1 MCTTPEKIIQFIMDF
16 LKQKPVFLSH
26 WNHRTNCRSLQL
38 ENTSFLFAKANQL
51 RMNVLI
57 NQLLPQLLKCSA
69 LTLPETMMQMS
80 LNIWP
85 VTDGQKRGSDTTW
98 RQYLVRKD
106 RAVGI
111 LFSLLISDLKK
122 DGAVHRALVKTLRV
136 TLSKSLVHEPKRR
149 SNASLL

>member
-1 MCTTPEKIIQFIMDF
+1 
-16 LKQKPVFLSH
+16 
-26 WNHRTNCRSLQL
+26 
-38 ENTSFLFAKANQL
+38 
-51 RMNVLI
+51 MNVLI
-57 NQLLPQLLKCSA
+57 NQLLPQLLKYSA
-69 LTLPETMMQMS
+69 LTLQETMMQMS
-80 LNIWP
+80 LNICP

-122 DGAVHRALVKTLRV
+122 DGAAHRALVKMLRV